1 MKKRKETI
9 NREVLKAENGFEIIK
24 ERKSHIIKEGGEK
37 VGAGGNLNSVS
48 KIITPN
54 EEELKNMEEVFD
66 WMAEN
71 YEDNRKI
78 SIDFNRSRSEVSKRV
93 GRQA

>member
-9 NREVLKAENGFEIIK
+9 NREITESENGFKIIK
-24 ERKSHIIKEGGEK
+24 ERTGHTIEEDGEK
-37 VGAGGNLNSVS
+37 VGAGAKMNSVS

-54 EEELKNMEEVFD
+54 GEELKNMEEVFG

-71 YEDNRKI
+71 YEDNQKT
-78 SIDFNRSRSEVSKRV
+78 SVDFNRSRSEVSKRV